1 MATRKKPEL
10 DHHNHHELTHHA
22 YWITD
27 YYTKSIESIRTGA
40 ATLIGLIGV
49 EIGFLATWK
58 FENISASSRGEISWL
73 IKIAIVSLFIAIC
86 GFALCLAPRTVLHPN
101 LQQIEWALEKMPAE
115 ELHSLPL
122 RSLLHKNDDEGR
134 NIFEYLAK
142 WKGQVFIIFN
152 VALVFCLLAQSAL
165 LFSIYQLWF

>member
-40 ATLIGLIGV
+40 ATLIGLTGV
-49 EIGFLATWK
+49 EIGFLASWK
-58 FENISASSRGEISWL
+58 FENFSDASNGQIGTLVKVAIISLLIS
-73 IKIAIVSLFIAIC
+73 IC

-101 LQQIEWALEKMPAE
+101 LEQIEWALVNMPAE

-122 RSLLHKNDDEGR
+122 QSLLNKNDDEGR

-142 WKGQVFIIFN
+142 WKRQVFIIFN
-152 VALVFCLLAQSAL
+152 VALVFCLLSQSAL
-165 LFSIYQLWF
+165 LISIYQLWF